1 MVQGYITADTAA
13 FCLLLLSLTPPFLKH
28 TYAPLSNHL
37 AIMGSTADAP
47 SDLEYT
53 DTLTHH
59 TNRSNGIVT
68 KPTILHL
75 GDPIIYNHSLYSQL
89 SSKYTIINP
98 AAPSL
103 ERSAFK
109 KHLQDRTWGN
119 FSAIM
124 RPFWNTG
131 GEMGRWDQELIEL
144 LPTSMRVMASAGA
157 GFDWVDTGVLA
168 EFGMCVCISF
178 MQRADSCAIPDCMI
192 VNASHCTACRQE
204 TPPAPA
210 IPETYIFHSLLP
222 RWDHF

>member
-1 MVQGYITADTAA
+1 
-13 FCLLLLSLTPPFLKH
+13 
-28 TYAPLSNHL
+28 
-37 AIMGSTADAP
+37 MGSTADAP
-47 SDLEYT
+47 IDLEYT
-53 DTLTHH
+53 DTFAHDTSH
-59 TNRSNGIVT
+59 SVT

-75 GDPIIYNHSLYSQL
+75 GDPIIYNHSLYCQL

-210 IPETYIFHSLLP
+210 IPETYIFHSVP
-222 RWDHF
+222 RWDHFLLIFCTIWIQASSTAMAPTPQPNPSPIWLCII

>member
-1 MVQGYITADTAA
+1 
-13 FCLLLLSLTPPFLKH
+13 
-28 TYAPLSNHL
+28 
-37 AIMGSTADAP
+37 MGSTADAP
-47 SDLEYT
+47 IDLEYT
-53 DTLTHH
+53 DTFAHD
-59 TNRSNGIVT
+59 TNHSNGMVT

-75 GDPIIYNHSLYSQL
+75 GDPILYNHSLYSQL

-119 FSAIM
+119 FSAII

-210 IPETYIFHSLLP
+210 IPETYIFHSVP
-222 RWDHF
+222 RWDHFLLISCTIWIQASSTAMAPTPQPNPSPIWLCII

>member
-1 MVQGYITADTAA
+1 
-13 FCLLLLSLTPPFLKH
+13 
-28 TYAPLSNHL
+28 
-37 AIMGSTADAP
+37 MGSTADAP
-47 SDLEYT
+47 PSDLEYT
-53 DTLTHH
+53 DPPAHYTHH
-59 TNRSNGIVT
+59 ANGIVT

-98 AAPSL
+98 DAPSL

-109 KHLQDRTWGN
+109 KHLQDRTWGD

-131 GEMGRWDQELIEL
+131 GEMGRWDKELIEL

-178 MQRADSCAIPDCMI
+178 MQ
-192 VNASHCTACRQE
+192 AC
-204 TPPAPA
+204 
-210 IPETYIFHSLLP
+210 
-222 RWDHF
+222 

>member
-1 MVQGYITADTAA
+1 
-13 FCLLLLSLTPPFLKH
+13 
-28 TYAPLSNHL
+28 
-37 AIMGSTADAP
+37 MGSTADSP
-47 SDLEYT
+47 SDLKSAH
-53 DTLTHH
+53 TLADNNN
-59 TNRSNGIVT
+59 TNNNTNNNNHIHSNGIVS

-75 GDPIIYNHSLYSQL
+75 GDPIIYNHSLHSQL

-98 AAPSL
+98 APSSL

-109 KHLQDRTWGN
+109 KHLQDRTWGD

-131 GEMGRWDQELIEL
+131 GEMGRWDKELIEL

-168 EFGMCVCISF
+168 EFGMCVCFSF

-192 VNASHCTACRQE
+192 VNASHRTASRLE
-204 TPPAPA
+204 TPPAPT
-210 IPETYIFHSLLP
+210 IPETYIFHSV
-222 RWDHF
+222 RIAGSFG

>member
-1 MVQGYITADTAA
+1 MVQGYIIADTAA
-13 FCLLLLSLTPPFLKH
+13 SCLLLLSYSSVSKH
-28 TYAPLSNHL
+28 THLSNHL

-47 SDLEYT
+47 IDLEYT
-53 DTLTHH
+53 DTFAHD
-59 TNRSNGIVT
+59 TNHSNGMVT

-75 GDPIIYNHSLYSQL
+75 GDPILYNHSLYSQL

-119 FSAIM
+119 FSAII

-192 VNASHCTACRQE
+192 VMQVIARLAGRRRPRHRRSPKHTYSILCRGG
-204 TPPAPA
+204 
-210 IPETYIFHSLLP
+210 IIFY
-222 RWDHF
+222 